1 MNNRIEMISPLR
13 TMKRWG
19 VCAMLMIVCANA
31 SAQNKAFEELAK
43 IDGIEYEHLDKKA
56 ISEAVKQK
64 QGLLDDV
71 EANGMSID
79 KVEIMNNI
87 AKILNMDDLMVFSCT
102 EEKAV
107 EPLKKSVVE
116 ILKGDGWEAI
126 IDVKGDEG
134 QIVKIYQ
141 NETGDKKTSVIFGSD
156 KDDTKLMVIEGAV
169 GILQMMEHAGEIIK
183 SIK

>member
-1 MNNRIEMISPLR
+1 MKKLLKKNSPLR
-13 TMKRWG
+13 TMKRLA
-19 VCAMLMIVCANA
+19 VCAMLMIVCVHA
-31 SAQNKAFEELAK
+31 SAQNKDFEELAK
-43 IDGIEYEHLDKKA
+43 IDGIEYQHLDKKA

-64 QGLLDDV
+64 
-71 EANGMSID
+71 
-79 KVEIMNNI
+79 IMNNI

-126 IDVKGDEG
+126 IDVKGDDG
-134 QIVKIYQ
+134 QVVKIYQ

-156 KDDTKLMVIEGAV
+156 KEDTKLMVIEGSL
-169 GILQMMEHAGEIIK
+169 GILQMMEQLQGIIEGMK
-183 SIK
+183 